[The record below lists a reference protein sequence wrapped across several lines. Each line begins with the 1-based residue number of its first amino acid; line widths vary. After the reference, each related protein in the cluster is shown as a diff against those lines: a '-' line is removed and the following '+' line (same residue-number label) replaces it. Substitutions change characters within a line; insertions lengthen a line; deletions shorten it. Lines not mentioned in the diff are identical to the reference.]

1 MFEKVH
7 YTYRRHGNIA
17 SSFQW
22 RSRYSNSTVACSA
35 LDTRINKKIMNSRR
49 TVSSTGRGTLNSR
62 KAVEDTPRFLLT
74 WLIWYQRVVV
84 VLGVFFMVLFAVRQS
99 PASAIIGLF
108 LLGFTWPTLYYGIR
122 STRRGQIGIGIGALT
137 ISLWALALLVACRG
151 MVTLGVIALPAVL
164 PVIVSLPYLSAR
176 HMRYI
181 VCGAIVVCLSIA
193 TIAAFGPFLP
203 STLSDSTLAFMLIP
217 IVGATSG
224 LTLVALWHAG
234 MAMRE
239 RLRDAQN
246 TNRVLTETE
255 KLLEVKVKERT
266 AELVAKNTEL
276 EDALAEVS
284 AVDQIGQTAISS
296 LDPDR
301 VLEIL
306 MTVLQRVFPF
316 DGLAV
321 VLFDAA
327 RTSLALKYCVG
338 PGFHPD
344 AVARIRAVRVPIDEQ
359 DSAFIHVVDT
369 ECPYFNGEL
378 TQENVSTMSPT
389 DRLYY
394 DAFLPKSLLIC
405 PLAIQNEVTG
415 VILFMNSQQT
425 LALDRTEVD
434 RTRRYVNPVA
444 AAIQSAGLF
453 DQARAARAAAEE
465 ASEAKSKFLASMSHE
480 LRTPLTAIIGYS
492 EMILEEAMAG
502 QSAGSTDFITD
513 VEQIRKDG
521 NHLLE
526 LINGVLDL
534 SKIESGKQEI
544 ELSSCNVKE
553 IVDEVTESIQPL
565 VNNRGNALVV
575 GSLNGLGK
583 IITDRSMLRQSLVNL
598 LGNATKFT
606 ENGTITVEVERTTE
620 SGIRWLLVRVADTGI
635 GMTSDQ
641 CANVFDVFTQADSST
656 ASRYG
661 GSGLGLAITKQ
672 FCNVLGGD
680 IEVASTPGKGSIFT
694 VRLPVDGTG
703 DGTAP
708 QNIRKHESDIT
719 HNE

>member
-1 MFEKVH
+1 MNSGQTVPSTGFE
-7 YTYRRHGNIA
+7 
-17 SSFQW
+17 
-22 RSRYSNSTVACSA
+22 A
-35 LDTRINKKIMNSRR
+35 LDPRE
-49 TVSSTGRGTLNSR
+49 G
-62 KAVEDTPRFLLT
+62 VENTPRFLLT

-84 VLGVFFMVLFAVRQS
+84 VLGVFFIFLFVLRQS
-99 PASAIIGLF
+99 PASAIVGLF

-122 STRRGQIGIGIGALT
+122 SARRGQIGVGVGALSV
-137 ISLWALALLVACRG
+137 SLWALALFVACRG
-151 MVTLGVIALPAVL
+151 TVTLGVIALPAVL

-176 HMRYI
+176 HMLYV
-181 VCGAIVVCLSIA
+181 VCGAIVVCLSIS
-193 TIAAFGPFLP
+193 TIAALGPFLP
-203 STLSDSTLAFMLIP
+203 STLPESTLAFILIP
-217 IVGATSG
+217 IAGVTSG
-224 LTLVALWHAG
+224 LTLAALWHAG
-234 MAMRE
+234 MALRE
-239 RLRDAQN
+239 SLRESQD
-246 TNRVLTETE
+246 TNLVLMETE

-306 MTVLQRVFPF
+306 MSVLQRVFPF

-321 VLFDAA
+321 VLFDEA
-327 RTSLALKYCVG
+327 RTGLALEYCVG

-344 AVARIRAVRVPIDEQ
+344 TVARIRAIRVPIDEH
-359 DSAFIHVVDT
+359 DSAFIHAVST

-378 TQENVSTMSPT
+378 TQENIAAMSRT

-394 DAFLPKSLLIC
+394 EAFLPKSLLIC

-415 VILFMNSQQT
+415 VILFMNSEQT
-425 LALDRTEVD
+425 LVLDRAAIA

-453 DQARAARAAAEE
+453 DEARAA
-465 ASEAKSKFLASMSHE
+465 KSRFLASMSHE

-502 QSAGSTDFITD
+502 QASGSGDFIAD

-534 SKIESGKQEI
+534 SKIEAGKQDI
-544 ELSSCNVKE
+544 ELSTCNVKE
-553 IVDEVTESIQPL
+553 IVEDVTESIQPL
-565 VNNRGNALVV
+565 VNNRGNTLVV
-575 GSLNGLGK
+575 GDLGGLGK
-583 IITDRSMLRQSLVNL
+583 IVTDRSMLRQSLMNL
-598 LGNATKFT
+598 VGNATKFT
-606 ENGTITVEVERTTE
+606 HNGTISLEVERTVE
-620 SGIRWLLVRVADTGI
+620 PDGQWLNIRVSDTGI
-635 GMTSDQ
+635 GMTPEQ
-641 CANVFDVFTQADSST
+641 CANVFDVFTQAESST

-680 IEVASTPGKGSIFT
+680 ISVMSRPGDGSTFT
-694 VRLPVDGTG
+694 LHLPVDSTRGN
-703 DGTAP
+703 A
-708 QNIRKHESDIT
+708 
-719 HNE
+719 